1 LEIFKDLKLTL
12 NNRKAT
18 PFPTKRKR
26 FISYA
31 TKILLIVNIYK
42 QKIKKL
48 PVAEWTFEIGVLA
61 LVNLPSLIVSSSS
74 TQRTISWQFLPTR

>member
-48 PVAEWTFEIGVLA
+48 PVAE
-61 LVNLPSLIVSSSS
+61 
-74 TQRTISWQFLPTR
+74 